1 MWSSD
6 SSHLLFD
13 RSKTSSWFRRDQN
26 RNIKLEIAKSTSLA
40 KKIRGIFDFD
50 RDYFDNKGVCVRHF
64 TLDLVE
70 SHT

>member
-6 SSHLLFD
+6 SSHLFCD
-13 RSKTSSWFRRDQN
+13 RSKTSFWFRRDQN
-26 RNIKLEIAKSTSLA
+26 RNIKLEIAKSIALP